1 MKRKPIRI
9 DWDELES
16 AFDSKHEDDL
26 YYLDLVTGDLVL
38 EGEGEGDDSPDDDDM
53 EEALEATTEPRD
65 DAFRLYVHPPGAEEE
80 TEWMRRFVAAQ
91 PTIPA
96 EASDEL
102 RAAVEE
108 GSPFAF
114 REALRPHAEL
124 RDRWFLF
131 RSERLHELIEDW
143 LEDNGVQAAEPPPWR

>member
-1 MKRKPIRI
+1 MKRKAIRI

-26 YYLDLVTGDLVL
+26 YYLDLVTGEVVL

-53 EEALEATTEPRD
+53 EEALDTGAEDRN
-65 DAFRLYVHPPGAEEE
+65 DAFRLYVQPPLPEEE
-80 TEWMRRFVAAQ
+80 TEWMRRFVAGEAE
-91 PTIPA
+91 IPPEAAA
-96 EASDEL
+96 EL
-102 RAAVEE
+102 HAAVDA

-114 REALRPHAEL
+114 REAIRLHAEI

-131 RSERLHELIEDW
+131 RSERLHDMIEDW
-143 LEDNGVQAAEPPPWR
+143 LREHDVQAADPPPWR

>member
-26 YYLDLVTGDLVL
+26 YYLDLVTGDVVL

-53 EEALEATTEPRD
+53 EEALEGPATARSDP
-65 DAFRLYVHPPGAEEE
+65 FRLYVVPPGIEDEVG
-80 TEWMRRFVAAQ
+80 WIRRFLDDESEIPVGLSEKMREAADNGD
-91 PTIPA
+91 PH
-96 EASDEL
+96 E
-102 RAAVEE
+102 
-108 GSPFAF
+108 F
-114 REALRPHAEL
+114 REALRSHADI

-131 RSERLHELIEDW
+131 RSECLQERIETW
-143 LEDNGVQAAEPPPWR
+143 LETHDVQATEPPPWR